1 MTSSPFP
8 LYVFT
13 PVRQRKCSI
22 VLPVDRSA
30 RSTTADDR
38 CDNANVNDDDRRSD
52 KRTERRDVKIIHSL
66 AVGPLMEGYDDATY
80 HEIAADSEMP
90 IDRDTKAK
98 QTLDRFIA
106 DATASQSP

>member
-22 VLPVDRSA
+22 VLQWIGVRGPQPQTIAAITQTSMTTTDGVTDGQSDATLKSFIPWRSG
-30 RSTTADDR
+30 R
-38 CDNANVNDDDRRSD
+38 
-52 KRTERRDVKIIHSL
+52 
-66 AVGPLMEGYDDATY
+66 LMEGYDDATY
-80 HEIAADSEMP
+80 HEIAAYSEMP